1 MDADRLYLNNNFDKV
16 NVKGRTNR
24 IEYIDSIKGLAI
36 LLMIFG
42 HMEFHNLNW
51 FIYSFHMPLFFI
63 LSGFFF
69 NVEKPI
75 APRVKKLGTP
85 YFITAFAIIMFEIL
99 RQCLNYYTSSDKYSP
114 IEIGKVI
121 AAALFGCAKPV
132 GIGNYLIPG
141 IGPIWFLMALALGYY
156 ILWVLYKSENLFKLK
171 HLAIIGCVV
180 LAVMGWGISIIRGQV
195 PFSANQAF
203 IVPLFLV
210 FGSKIKRMI
219 TRQSINWYVI
229 IAAMTLWGIELYFQK
244 NVQYMSMTQM
254 SSIYFPIYILGA
266 ISCSYI
272 IIALFKI
279 INTKFRLSFLSTLGT
294 ATLLI
299 LCIHSIDLVCI
310 EPYLKT
316 LLAEDSNG
324 IKLSIIVIYK
334 LVLYIG
340 LLIYII
346 FSNRQTA
353 FAKRLFE
360 TS

>member
-1 MDADRLYLNNNFDKV
+1 MDADKLYLNNNFDKV
-16 NVKGRTNR
+16 NVTGRTNR

-75 APRVKKLGTP
+75 APRVKKLGIP
-85 YFITAFAIIMFEIL
+85 YLFTAIAIIAFEIL
-99 RQCLNYYTSSDKYSP
+99 AQCVNYFESNNEVFLRKF
-114 IEIGKVI
+114 EISIASAILGCGKTVC
-121 AAALFGCAKPV
+121 L
-132 GIGNYLIPG
+132 GNYQIPP
-141 IGPIWFLMALALGYY
+141 IGPLWFLMALALGYY
-156 ILWVLYKSENLFKLK
+156 ILWILHKVENLFKLK

-180 LAVMGWGISIIRGQV
+180 LAVMGWGISVIRGQV
-195 PFSANQAF
+195 PFSVNQAF

-210 FGSKIKRMI
+210 FGGKIKRMI

-229 IAAMTLWGIELYFQK
+229 IAAMTLWGIELYFQR
-244 NVQYMSMTQM
+244 NIQYMSMTQM